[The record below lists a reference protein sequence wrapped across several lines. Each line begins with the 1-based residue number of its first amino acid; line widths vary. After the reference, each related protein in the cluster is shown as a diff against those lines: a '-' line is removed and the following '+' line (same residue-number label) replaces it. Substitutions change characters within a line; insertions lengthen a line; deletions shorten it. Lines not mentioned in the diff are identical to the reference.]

1 MKSNA
6 SLAGHDN
13 NFNLLRVL
21 AAFAVLYSHSY
32 ALTDG
37 KGASEPF
44 RSLLGMSLGGIA
56 VDIFFVISG
65 FLVCGSLLRRQ
76 SSVDF
81 LKGRF
86 YRVFPALLVM
96 VTLTVL
102 LLGPLLT
109 RLSIA
114 EYFASK
120 DVFKYFYK
128 NATLLG
134 GVTYKLPG
142 VFESNPYPLAVN
154 GSLWTLPEELRMY
167 GYLLGLWL
175 LLGLLR
181 DRRLLVFRGAVLAVC
196 VVAMVMRLLEVS
208 QGGEGGATLRLLSMF
223 FAGAALQI
231 AARRVPLD
239 WRIFLAMLG
248 GLIAGAAVDSRMF
261 AAAFVLFLP
270 YMVLFLAYVPSG
282 AIRGYNRV
290 GDYSYGLYL
299 YAFPIQQALAALLP
313 GIGLWS
319 MVALATLGTT
329 LCAVASWHMVEK
341 PALARV
347 RTKAT
352 RLSSCVQAV
361 LEPASSKGLAR

>member
-1 MKSNA
+1 MKPTA
-6 SLAGHDN
+6 SLVGLDN

-37 KGASEPF
+37 KGAGEPF
-44 RSLLGMSLGGIA
+44 RVLLGMSLGGIA

-76 SSVDF
+76 SAGDF

-102 LLGPLLT
+102 VLGPLLT
-109 RLSIA
+109 RLSLA
-114 EYFASK
+114 EYFSAK
-120 DVFKYFYK
+120 EVLKYFYK

-142 VFESNPYPLAVN
+142 VFENNPYPLAVN

-167 GYLLGLWL
+167 GYLLALWL

-181 DRRLLVFRGAVLAVC
+181 ERRLPAFRGAVLAVC
-196 VVAMVMRLLEVS
+196 AVALIMRLLEIARDG
-208 QGGEGGATLRLLSMF
+208 QEEATLRLLSMF
-223 FAGAALQI
+223 FAGAAFQV

-239 WRIFLAMLG
+239 WRIFLVMLG
-248 GLIAGAAVDSRMF
+248 GLIAAAAVDSRIF
-261 AAAFVLFLP
+261 AALFVLVVP
-270 YMVLFLAYVPSG
+270 YMVLFLAYAPGG
-282 AIRGYNRV
+282 AIRGYNRI

-319 MVALATLGTT
+319 MVVLATLATM
-329 LCAVASWHMVEK
+329 LCAVMSWHLVEK
-341 PALARV
+341 PALALV
-347 RTKAT
+347 RGKAPRPT
-352 RLSSCVQAV
+352 AGVQVA
-361 LEPASSKGLAR
+361 A